1 MALTRFP
8 IFNHQFVALEKVE
21 AKQYCCIRVMV
32 WSEDIIHG

>member
-8 IFNHQFVALEKVE
+8 NFNHRFVALEKIE
-21 AKQYCCIRVMV
+21 AKQYCFIRVMV